1 VFQVIPFA
9 EYAVLAPSSVRTAI
23 RFELNLQHHDLERA
37 AAEGATCHCCAKRYT
52 KDAVHHVITVP
63 KGNSGGNRYMSH
75 NKLLHQVAVICEEA
89 GCTTSKHCAG
99 LLGPDPAR
107 GPRHRGDK
115 VMDISIVGL
124 RNDVTRV
131 LGDVRITHP
140 IGGSGA
146 VAGMPQPTC
155 AADVKGA
162 AAGNAEVEKKAWY
175 GGMAEKRSMDFVP
188 MCVETYGRFGPDFL
202 AFIKEVADKGTSKVA
217 TLNHVRIAGDAPES
231 KASYSR
237 RLYHRHLR
245 LLSLTRVRTIAERIN
260 GAAITDARATAAE
273 GRVIAQRALFQDAE
287 QHGLP
292 ALG

>member
-1 VFQVIPFA
+1 MEYRKSTQRALSATRHARDFTNLHTTAVVDGLLVEATAMQSLSGEGATAWHQVIPFA

-63 KGNSGGNRYMSH
+63 KGNSGENRYMSH

-188 MCVETYGRFGPDFL
+188 F
-202 AFIKEVADKGTSKVA
+202 A
-217 TLNHVRIAGDAPES
+217 
-231 KASYSR
+231 SR
-237 RLYHRHLR
+237 RTAG
-245 LLSLTRVRTIAERIN
+245 SARTSSPSSR
-260 GAAITDARATAAE
+260 R
-273 GRVIAQRALFQDAE
+273 
-287 QHGLP
+287 
-292 ALG
+292 